1 MKTISLKKLAA
12 VSAIALT
19 IGLSAQ
25 TASAAQF
32 EMDGSTPYTANV
44 TAGVDNTADLVV
56 TDVAFGTIGVTS
68 DAVDTADLI
77 MDPTTGTITDDLGP
91 GVGGAGEAHIVSET
105 NTGTPGVAT
114 LSAGLANTQV
124 FAYYSNLVDL
134 TCGGC
139 LAPGN
144 PDLVLEQI
152 QDDLATPGSYTQSTA
167 TSVTGIGTTDATGAL
182 TWNIGAT
189 IQTVATASPYE
200 TGTYTGKFD
209 IMLTY

>member
-32 EMDGSTPYTANV
+32 EMDGATPYTANV

-56 TDVAFGTIGVTS
+56 TDVAFGVIGVTS

-77 MDPTTGTITDDLGP
+77 MDPAGAITDDLGA

-124 FAYYSNLVDL
+124 FVYYRNLVDL
-134 TCGGC
+134 TCGAC

-152 QDDLATPGSYTQSTA
+152 QDNLATPGSYTKSTA

-182 TWNIGAT
+182 SWNIGAT
-189 IQTVATASPYE
+189 IQTVATANPYE
-200 TGTYTGKFD
+200 TGTYSGKFD